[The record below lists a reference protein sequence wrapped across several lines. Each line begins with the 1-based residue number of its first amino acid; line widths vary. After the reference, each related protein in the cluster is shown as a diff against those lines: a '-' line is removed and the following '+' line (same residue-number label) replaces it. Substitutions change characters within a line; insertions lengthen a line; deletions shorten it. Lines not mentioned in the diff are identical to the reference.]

1 MQIGINCFIDIEIRS
16 IIASGGK
23 IGTCDITKEQNIF
36 VYDTKDLSQ
45 NTDLS
50 AYFSEILDVYTPKSE
65 LPSDFP
71 KNCLNFIENILM
83 TDWSIF
89 HLPNDKIKLVLQEI
103 CKDTYPKDS
112 LLFTE
117 KVGVEKLY
125 NYDFLRNNCLMKES
139 TWERFMSS
147 IKSINRFHSN
157 HINLDLLAELFN
169 SPGMQITITKNEK
182 YFYRGRIC
190 NEQGLEKQKM
200 GPPPL
205 EFATAG
211 RANSKGIQCL
221 YLASD
226 ITTTLHEIRARDL
239 DYVAV
244 ARFSPAKELKIID
257 LANLEKIS
265 PFSMGAFDTEWFA
278 INMPILKKISNEI
291 AKPLRR
297 QDSELDYLPAQYIS
311 DFVKSLG
318 FDGICYRST
327 LNISGLNYAI
337 FNYKKLVCM
346 NVKLYHIDSLIY
358 NTIPALS

>member
-16 IIASGGK
+16 IIASEGK
-23 IGTCDITKEQNIF
+23 IGTCEITKEQNIA

-45 NTDLS
+45 SLDLS
-50 AYFSEILDVYTPKSE
+50 AYFSEILDVYTPESE
-65 LPSDFP
+65 LPADFP
-71 KNCLNFIENILM
+71 KDCLNTIEDILM

-89 HLPNDKIKLVLQEI
+89 NLPNDKIKLVLKEI
-103 CKDTYPKDS
+103 CKDTYPNNS

-117 KVGVEKLY
+117 KVGIEKLCDH
-125 NYDFLRNNCLMKES
+125 DFLKSNCLMKES

-157 HINLDLLAELFN
+157 HINLDLLTKLFN
-169 SPGMQITITKNEK
+169 SPSMQITIAKNERH
-182 YFYRGRIC
+182 FYRGRIC
-190 NEQGLEKQKM
+190 SEQGLKKQEM

-205 EFATAG
+205 EFVTAG
-211 RANSKGIQCL
+211 RANSAGIRCL

-226 ITTTLHEIRARDL
+226 VTTTLHEIRARDL

-244 ARFSPAKELKIID
+244 ASFLPTKELKIID
-257 LANLEKIS
+257 LSNLEKIS
-265 PFSMGAFDTEWFA
+265 PFSMGAFGAEWFA

-311 DFVKSLG
+311 DFVKGLG

-327 LNISGLNYAI
+327 LNISGLNYAM
-337 FNYKKLVCM
+337 FNYKKLVC
-346 NVKLYHIDSLIY
+346 KDIELYHIDSLIY
-358 NTIPALS
+358 NTIPSLV